1 MIFFNEY
8 QPLIEQLM
16 KSNITFK
23 MNMEKELI
31 EISDGIYVYVE
42 EGRENEA
49 ESYSVG
55 FGLREKT
62 FDLDEIGKVISFIK
76 DELDLQKKQEVDYF

>member
-1 MIFFNEY
+1 MKFMSEY
-8 QPLIEQLM
+8 RPLIEQLM

-23 MNMEKELI
+23 VNMEKELV
-31 EISDGIYVYVE
+31 EISDSIYVYVE
-42 EGRENEA
+42 EGWQDEA

-62 FDLDEIGKVISFIK
+62 FDLDEIDKVISFIK
-76 DELDLQKKQEVDYF
+76 DELDWQKKQEEGV